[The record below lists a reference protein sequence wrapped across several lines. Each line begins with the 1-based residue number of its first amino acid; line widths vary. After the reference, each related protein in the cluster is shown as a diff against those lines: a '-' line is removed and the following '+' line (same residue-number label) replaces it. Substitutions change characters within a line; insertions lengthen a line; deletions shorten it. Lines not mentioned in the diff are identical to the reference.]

1 MKIICLQT
9 YIKKEKRN
17 KLIFNFI
24 GNYSLLLSL
33 ITSLSL
39 LVIILINIKSLDDK
53 LDYKIKNLI
62 FFQFFFV
69 LVSFFSLII
78 LFIISEFSNL
88 TVYNNSHT
96 TKPLFYKISGTW
108 GNHEG
113 SLLLWLLI
121 LTFSIF
127 LYFLFAKKRSNNE
140 KFYTI
145 IIQQIIIIGFSIF
158 TIKTSNPF
166 DLINPTPLNGLG
178 LNPILQDPIL
188 AVHPP
193 ILYLGYVSTS
203 IIFSSSLASL
213 MVSKVDNNWAK
224 HIKNWVFFSWIFL
237 TAGILLGSIWAYYE
251 LGWGGF
257 WFWDPVENVSLMPWL
272 SLTALIHCIL
282 VLEKR
287 DTLKSWSI
295 ILSISTFTLSVCG
308 TFLVRSGIL
317 NSVHTFAND
326 PDRGLYILIFLFFLI
341 FASLI
346 IFFIYENKLK
356 NTNVAFGMLTKESS
370 ILINNWFVMYFLA
383 VILVGTIYPIFLE
396 VISNHK
402 ISVGPPF
409 FNKLIIPFLIPFLIF
424 MSMGPNFNWIKN
436 VKFKNKIPL
445 IFFLILNIIIAFLIL
460 KNIGEAKLNLT
471 LLLAASIYLFFTTFK
486 DLIKKTKFK
495 NYSQQ
500 ISHFGFALLIL
511 SIVMNA
517 FLSREITTNLKV
529 GEEINFND
537 NKIKFE
543 NIEINDVKNYKKLT
557 AFFTIQENSSNFL
570 FKPEIRIYNQPV
582 IITSEA
588 DIKTNIFM
596 DRFLV
601 INLIKEDYEYFNVRY
616 QEKPLMIWIWLSVL
630 LIIFGGLSNLLIK
643 NEK

>member
-1 MKIICLQT
+1 M
-9 YIKKEKRN
+9 
-17 KLIFNFI
+17 IFNFI

-356 NTNVAFGMLTKESS
+356 NTNVAFGILTKESS

-424 MSMGPNFNWIKN
+424 MSIGPNFNWIKN

>member
-1 MKIICLQT
+1 M
-9 YIKKEKRN
+9 
-17 KLIFNFI
+17 IFNFI

-287 DTLKSWSI
+287 NTLKSWSI

-356 NTNVAFGMLTKESS
+356 NTNVAFGILTKESS

-424 MSMGPNFNWIKN
+424 MSIGPNFNWIKN

>member
-1 MKIICLQT
+1 M
-9 YIKKEKRN
+9 
-17 KLIFNFI
+17 IFNFI

-33 ITSLSL
+33 ITSLIL

-213 MVSKVDNNWAK
+213 MVSKVDTNWAK

-356 NTNVAFGMLTKESS
+356 NTNVAFGILTKESS

-543 NIEINDVKNYKKLT
+543 NVEINDVKNYKKLT

>member
-1 MKIICLQT
+1 M
-9 YIKKEKRN
+9 
-17 KLIFNFI
+17 IFNFI

-39 LVIILINIKSLDDK
+39 LVIILTNIKSLDDK

-287 DTLKSWSI
+287 NTLKSWSI

-341 FASLI
+341 FASII

-356 NTNVAFGMLTKESS
+356 NTNIAFGILTKESS

-436 VKFKNKIPL
+436 VKFKNKIP
-445 IFFLILNIIIAFLIL
+445 IFFFLILNIIIAFLIL

-517 FLSREITTNLKV
+517 VLSREITTNLKV

>member
-1 MKIICLQT
+1 M
-9 YIKKEKRN
+9 
-17 KLIFNFI
+17 IFNFI

-39 LVIILINIKSLDDK
+39 LVIILINIKSLNDK

-356 NTNVAFGMLTKESS
+356 NTNVAFGILTKESS

-543 NIEINDVKNYKKLT
+543 NVEINDVKNYKKLT
-557 AFFTIQENSSNFL
+557 AFFSIQENSSNFL

>member
-1 MKIICLQT
+1 
-9 YIKKEKRN
+9 
-17 KLIFNFI
+17 
-24 GNYSLLLSL
+24 L

-69 LVSFFSLII
+69 LVSFLSLII

-203 IIFSSSLASL
+203 IIFASSLASL

-287 DTLKSWSI
+287 NTLKSWSI

-341 FASLI
+341 FTSLI

-356 NTNVAFGMLTKESS
+356 NTNVGFGILTKESS

-383 VILVGTIYPIFLE
+383 VVLVGTIYPIFLE

-424 MSMGPNFNWIKN
+424 MSIGPNFNWIKN

-537 NKIKFE
+537 SKIKFE